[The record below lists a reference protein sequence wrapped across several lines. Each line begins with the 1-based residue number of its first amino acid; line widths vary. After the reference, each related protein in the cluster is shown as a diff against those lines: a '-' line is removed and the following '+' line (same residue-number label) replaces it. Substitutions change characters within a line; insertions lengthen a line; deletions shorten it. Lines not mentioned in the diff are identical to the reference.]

1 MRTSDDALTRSLDD
15 LSAMTAGED
24 VLIAHIIGL
33 LDQPF
38 RESAQRAAADFLVSK
53 ELKQINAAAR
63 RVMNGADETESEG
76 EEVSEC

>member
-24 VLIAHIIGL
+24 ALIAHIIGL

-38 RESAQRAAADFLVSK
+38 SESSQRAAADFLVSK
-53 ELKQINAAAR
+53 ELKQINAAAQ
-63 RVMNGADETESEG
+63 RVMNGADEAEG

>member
-24 VLIAHIIGL
+24 ALIAHIIGL

-38 RESAQRAAADFLVSK
+38 SESAQRAAADFLAS
-53 ELKQINAAAR
+53 EQLQSANAAAQ
-63 RVMNGADETESEG
+63 RVMNGADEAEG

>member
-38 RESAQRAAADFLVSK
+38 SESSQRAAADFLVSK
-53 ELKQINAAAR
+53 ELKQVNAAAQ
-63 RVMNGADETESEG
+63 RVMHGADETESEG

>member
-1 MRTSDDALTRSLDD
+1 MRTSDDALARSLDD

-24 VLIAHIIGL
+24 ALIAHIIGL

-38 RESAQRAAADFLVSK
+38 SESAQRVAADFLTS
-53 ELKQINAAAR
+53 EQLQSANAAAQ
-63 RVMNGADETESEG
+63 RVMNGADETEG

>member
-1 MRTSDDALTRSLDD
+1 MRTSDDMLACSLDD

-38 RESAQRAAADFLVSK
+38 SESAQRAAAEFLAS
-53 ELKQINAAAR
+53 EQLQSANAAAQ
-63 RVMNGADETESEG
+63 RVMNGADEDGG

>member
-1 MRTSDDALTRSLDD
+1 MRTSDDMLACSLDD

-24 VLIAHIIGL
+24 VLIAHIISL

-38 RESAQRAAADFLVSK
+38 SESAQRAAAEFLAS
-53 ELKQINAAAR
+53 EQLQSANAAAQ
-63 RVMNGADETESEG
+63 RVMNGADEDGG

>member
-24 VLIAHIIGL
+24 ALIAHIIGL

-38 RESAQRAAADFLVSK
+38 SESAQRAAADFLTGQQLQGAN
-53 ELKQINAAAR
+53 EAAQ

>member
-24 VLIAHIIGL
+24 ALIAHIIGL

-38 RESAQRAAADFLVSK
+38 SQSAQRAAADFLVSK
-53 ELKQINAAAR
+53 ELKQVNEAAP
-63 RVMNGADETESEG
+63 RVMHGADETESEG

>member
-38 RESAQRAAADFLVSK
+38 SESSQRAAADFLVSK